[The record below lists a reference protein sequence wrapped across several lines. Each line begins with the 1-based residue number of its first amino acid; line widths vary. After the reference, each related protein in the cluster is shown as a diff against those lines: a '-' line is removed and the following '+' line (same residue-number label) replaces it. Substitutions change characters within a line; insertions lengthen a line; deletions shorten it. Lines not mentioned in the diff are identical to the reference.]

1 MFIYG
6 YTLIRIDKEI
16 TTNTDRIMYLISMFS
31 VFMEVIYYLILGMFD
46 NHLHKDDDA
55 LLTTLRTTL
64 LIV

>member
-6 YTLIRIDKEI
+6 YRLIRIDKEI

-31 VFMEVIYYLILGMFD
+31 VLMEVIYYLILGM
-46 NHLHKDDDA
+46 LIIIYIKDDDA